1 MRRAV
6 CAHRGGRAIVA
17 TFGSATFS
25 FAGSRAGLDGCSHA
39 HSYPQFYLP
48 HEAYPVPDTESEQ
61 AGRDIREEFKGP
73 CRVQT
78 LGFKA
83 ALPEITT

>member
-1 MRRAV
+1 MKP
-6 CAHRGGRAIVA
+6 
-17 TFGSATFS
+17 T
-25 FAGSRAGLDGCSHA
+25 L
-39 HSYPQFYLP
+39 
-48 HEAYPVPDTESEQ
+48 PDTESEQ